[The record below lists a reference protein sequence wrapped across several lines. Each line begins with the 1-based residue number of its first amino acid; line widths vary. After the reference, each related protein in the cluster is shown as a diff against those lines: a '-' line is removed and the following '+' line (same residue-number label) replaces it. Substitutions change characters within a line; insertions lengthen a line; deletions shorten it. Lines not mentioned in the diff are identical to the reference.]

1 MCRALAVKGR
11 VYVQCICSSWLP
23 LKFGDCL
30 IACSVMAGISIG
42 SAGSGNPICKRDGGS
57 STCSVWEVF
66 RFCQACRT
74 FQDFQSSHFVWPEFQ
89 IFG

>member
-57 STCSVWEVF
+57 STCSVREVLHV
-66 RFCQACRT
+66 
-74 FQDFQSSHFVWPEFQ
+74 SSLVSC
-89 IFG
+89 GY